1 MGEEQGRRTTGSFRK
16 TVQDQRRATRD
27 GKSPSSKI
35 SFRRR
40 PTVTMPSLDSPHF
53 TVVTL
58 DGMQWIEPYSGR
70 ILKIQ
75 GTVPETVQ
83 AFLKSDGVQR
93 GQQLLSLETLM
104 EIRWEYDVRRLL
116 PTTARLRIFRPDGLA
131 WLNPFS
137 GILDNTV
144 ALVENRITGKT
155 IRSMA
160 RSLALCRDADAG
172 TMLSQQV
179 LEERLRLNG
188 CEVKQI
194 VTKPIH
200 RTLLEGDANR
210 KNTNEVSV
218 PATGPVAQP
227 DLSRAAQMQKRLLA
241 EIPKIDGYR
250 FAVRYEPHQQ
260 VGGDIYEFRQLDPT
274 RLLLIFGDVSGHGVE
289 AAIGATAFLKTIRQV
304 AREGVEDLVDYVCAL
319 NGEVK
324 TDLMPGQFVTLIA
337 GILDIPAKRM
347 EFILAGHHPMTI
359 VSADASVPI
368 RLIGVPGM
376 ALGLVQ
382 DDRFRASLQTVEVD
396 FGEGDRLLMHS
407 DGVEEGRDKVGN
419 PFGRSRIQGIFLAQS
434 QTPLATALWAILRA
448 HTAHVAGA
456 EEDGDDFTLMGLE
469 VLADT
474 PLKEVS
480 PSSGAESEQG
490 IDRNTEDH
498 A

>member
-1 MGEEQGRRTTGSFRK
+1 M
-16 TVQDQRRATRD
+16 
-27 GKSPSSKI
+27 
-35 SFRRR
+35 
-40 PTVTMPSLDSPHF
+40 H
-53 TVVTL
+53 
-58 DGMQWIEPYSGR
+58 WIEPYSGR

-75 GTVPETVQ
+75 GTVQETIQ

-93 GQQLLSLETLM
+93 GQQVLSLETLM
-104 EIRWEYDVRRLL
+104 EIRWEYDIRRLL
-116 PTTARLRIFRPDGLA
+116 PTTARLRIFRPDGLL
-131 WLNPFS
+131 WLNPFL
-137 GILDNTV
+137 GTLDSTV

-194 VTKPIH
+194 VTVTKPIH
-200 RTLLEGDANR
+200 RTVQETEAN
-210 KNTNEVSV
+210 KKGAPETGVAATA
-218 PATGPVAQP
+218 PAAQP
-227 DLSRAAQMQKRLLA
+227 DLSRAAQMQKRMLA

-274 RLLLIFGDVSGHGVE
+274 RLLVIFGDVSGHGVE
-289 AAIGATAFLKTIRQV
+289 AAIGATAILKTIRQV
-304 AREGVEDLVDYVCAL
+304 AREGVEDVVEYVCAL

-324 TDLMPGQFVTLIA
+324 ADLMPGQFVTLIA

-347 EFILAGHHPMTI
+347 EFVLAGHHPMTI

-368 RLIGVPGM
+368 RLIGIPGM

-407 DGVEEGRDKVGN
+407 DGVEEGRDTAGN

-448 HTAHVAGA
+448 HSAHVAGA
-456 EEDGDDFTLMGLE
+456 EVDGDDFTLVGLE

-474 PLKEVS
+474 VSKEGV
-480 PSSGAESEQG
+480 PSSDPVAGMETPERSEVVH
-490 IDRNTEDH
+490 N
-498 A
+498 